1 MNTETDNHHPLNKQ
15 FWEYGQNFCVDC
27 LRSGDLVLDSTHSTE
42 VLCKQCKEQRNNG
55 FNV

>member
-1 MNTETDNHHPLNKQ
+1 MNISEDSHHPLNQQ

-42 VLCKQCKEQRNNG
+42 VLCKECKALREK
-55 FNV
+55 

>member
-1 MNTETDNHHPLNKQ
+1 MNTETGNHHPLNKQ

-42 VLCKQCKEQRNNG
+42 VLCKQCKEQRDNG